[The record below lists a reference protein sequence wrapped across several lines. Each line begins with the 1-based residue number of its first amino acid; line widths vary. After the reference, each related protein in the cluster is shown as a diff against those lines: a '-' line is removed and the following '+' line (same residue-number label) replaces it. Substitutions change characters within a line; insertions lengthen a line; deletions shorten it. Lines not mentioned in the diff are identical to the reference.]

1 MRLSPHTRATLA
13 DYVTVLVVAC
23 LLVALAG
30 GYVAATTHLQDRQTT
45 EQRPAGSW
53 TVETAFDHGATVQ
66 EDTPVF
72 DEGDRLEGRS
82 LYFARLT
89 PALDGAYVVEQRGT
103 GTEPATVTAELRLV
117 RRAVETT
124 GEGGTVYWRE
134 SERLAGVENAT
145 LPADRPLRL
154 PFAVN
159 VTEQQRRIVAI
170 EQAIGAS
177 PGTTEILLVAEV
189 TVAGG
194 TADASFTDRRVE
206 RLELQPGGD
215 LYRVETAVEGPR
227 THEATETVTVA
238 APPDPLRAYVSLALL
253 VVGLLG
259 AGALGVA
266 RRTGALELDPAE
278 RRRVRFERQRRE
290 FDDWISAGRAPTTDG
305 PTVRLDSLEDVVDVA
320 IDSNRRVI
328 ESDGRYHV
336 FVDDVI
342 YIFVPEWVADGAELG
357 GSPSR
362 TAEPRVTADRQPP
375 TDPAAARDEAET
387 DRGGES
393 DDEVSPF
400 DMSKVEDGE
409 R

>member
-253 VVGLLG
+253 VVGL
-259 AGALGVA
+259 
-266 RRTGALELDPAE
+266 
-278 RRRVRFERQRRE
+278 
-290 FDDWISAGRAPTTDG
+290 W
-305 PTVRLDSLEDVVDVA
+305 
-320 IDSNRRVI
+320 
-328 ESDGRYHV
+328 
-336 FVDDVI
+336 
-342 YIFVPEWVADGAELG
+342 
-357 GSPSR
+357 
-362 TAEPRVTADRQPP
+362 VTAPII
-375 TDPAAARDEAET
+375 
-387 DRGGES
+387 
-393 DDEVSPF
+393 F
-400 DMSKVEDGE
+400 NMF
-409 R
+409 